1 MARDLVPQV
10 KDSAW
15 FFDTELLVL
24 AEKLGYRIKDV
35 PVRWVDDDDSRVW
48 IISAV
53 CEDVRG
59 FFAQGGDCGAT
70 GRTSPKPAGNEIT

>member
-1 MARDLVPQV
+1 MLRAVQQRLPQV

-35 PVRWVDDDDSRVW
+35 PVWWV
-48 IISAV
+48 
-53 CEDVRG
+53 
-59 FFAQGGDCGAT
+59 GG
-70 GRTSPKPAGNEIT
+70 